1 MLCPS
6 FFVRIWLFLWC
17 EFFCVCS
24 AAQCRSAFEFGCCL
38 FSEYLVTE
46 GRPAMNFTFFQKFV
60 EGAAAGS
67 YEERLSCHA
76 VIVGRLFCLVYLHG
90 SANVIS

>member
-1 MLCPS
+1 M
-6 FFVRIWLFLWC
+6 
-17 EFFCVCS
+17 CVVLRNVV
-24 AAQCRSAFEFGCCL
+24 QHLNLGVGL